1 VRVNLAEVLR
11 SGARVGAM
19 LNGERHTDGVDH
31 RENRW
36 DLLFMRERE
45 GGQGGQV
52 RCETRRSVAVC

>member
-31 RENRW
+31 R
-36 DLLFMRERE
+36 DTGGICYLRE
-45 GGQGGQV
+45 GGAKGAGEGGQV
-52 RCETRRSVAVC
+52 RCETAV